1 MAKKRKRD
9 ADDVSS
15 IEGIE
20 PEEPKQG
27 LRDPSKKKPKKK
39 KAKQEKTKQE
49 KKERKKKKKEKE
61 RAPSQAEPEATYPR
75 FSEVATTTKE
85 AHQVGEHFDEKGDGP
100 EPEVEHQKKMDH
112 QDQIADGKIGD
123 DKEELHR
130 QSTDNGDGGV
140 VVLGGDKAA
149 VDDNGVIKP
158 RPVDD
163 EADQQNSQPSSTVTP
178 TPAPESPNFDGLND
192 QSRPSSSSSVVPSTT
207 TAMDRPPKKPML
219 DTETIRARLQARI
232 EALRAARKADGP
244 DGRPARN
251 RQELIETRRKKE
263 AERRAHRKALR
274 RKAKAE
280 EREAR
285 ERVLILNRSPDIGS
299 PLATPFLGVGAG
311 FSFGRV
317 AFKDGEQLNPAMTG
331 LVDTHQKKG
340 PQDALG
346 AMKAAEAKRNRLNG
360 MDEAKRKDVE
370 EKDMW
375 LNAKKRIHGEKLKD
389 DTSLLKKTLKRQ
401 GKAKSKSGAEWTDRA
416 AGVEHGMEMRQKK
429 REDNLRKRR
438 DEKGGGK
445 AKKPKVVKRPGFEGS
460 LRSRPRPSKH

>member
-1 MAKKRKRD
+1 MADSLEARLKGHARSFDGLLSLIPAKHYYAEGTNDQWKRKKQSKEEARLAKKAKLDPDSAVSAKDVLDSMAKKRKRD
-9 ADDVSS
+9 ADDASS

-20 PEEPKQG
+20 PEKPKQG
-27 LRDPSKKKPKKK
+27 LKDPGKKKQKKK
-39 KAKQEKTKQE
+39 KTKQE
-49 KKERKKKKKEKE
+49 KKKKKE
-61 RAPSQAEPEATYPR
+61 RAPSQAEPEETDLGS
-75 FSEVATTTKE
+75 SEVTATKE
-85 AHQVGEHFDEKGDGP
+85 THEVDDQRDDKGDVLD
-100 EPEVEHQKKMDH
+100 VESEHEKNIDQ
-112 QDQIADGKIGD
+112 QDQIADGKD
-123 DKEELHR
+123 DVDEEVLHR
-130 QSTDNGDGGV
+130 QSDDNGDGGV
-140 VVLGGDKAA
+140 VVLVGDRVAA
-149 VDDNGVIKP
+149 DDNGVVGP
-158 RPVDD
+158 QRVDD
-163 EADQQNSQPSSTVTP
+163 EADQQISQPSSTVTP

-207 TAMDRPPKKPML
+207 TKMDRPLKKPML

-285 ERVLILNRSPDIGS
+285 ERALILNRSPDLGS
-299 PLATPFLGVGAG
+299 PLATPFLGSGAG

-317 AFKDGEQLNPAMTG
+317 AFKDGEQLNSTMTG
-331 LVDTHQKKG
+331 LVDAHHKKG
-340 PQDALG
+340 PQDTLG

-360 MDEAKRKDVE
+360 MDEAKRKDIE

-401 GKAKSKSGAEWTDRA
+401 EKAKSKSEAE
-416 AGVEHGMEMRQKK
+416 
-429 REDNLRKRR
+429 
-438 DEKGGGK
+438 
-445 AKKPKVVKRPGFEGS
+445 
-460 LRSRPRPSKH
+460 